1 MGDSFIVDSFLFISL
16 YRNVRGY
23 YSIPQSVEEDE
34 FWLLKS
40 LNEKQQL
47 LIGIEFIDVF
57 KFEKCMM
64 M

>member
-1 MGDSFIVDSFLFISL
+1 MEESFIVDSFLFISL
-16 YRNVRGY
+16 YRNVGGY
-23 YSIPQSVEEDE
+23 YFIPQSVEEDE

-47 LIGIEFIDVF
+47 LIGTEFIDVF